1 MYMSKFYIYIYIL
14 FFFRAVSKCVTL
26 LSRAF
31 KGKFVIPEFEHFS
44 KQITDIYNSCKSNE
58 AGQVSTYYYV
68 FIIQKNFAPKKLT
81 TKIAHTQN

>member
-1 MYMSKFYIYIYIL
+1 MYLYKMYIYFFI
-14 FFFRAVSKCVTL
+14 FFRAVSKCVRL

-58 AGQVSTYYYV
+58 AGKVST
-68 FIIQKNFAPKKLT
+68 
-81 TKIAHTQN
+81 

>member
-1 MYMSKFYIYIYIL
+1 MNFH
-14 FFFRAVSKCVTL
+14 FRAVSKCVTL

-58 AGQVSTYYYV
+58 AGKVSTTYIYI
-68 FIIQKNFAPKKLT
+68 FFQKRNIQIFAP
-81 TKIAHTQN
+81 N

>member
-1 MYMSKFYIYIYIL
+1 M
-14 FFFRAVSKCVTL
+14 
-26 LSRAF
+26 
-31 KGKFVIPEFEHFS
+31 IPEFEHFS

-81 TKIAHTQN
+81 TKIAHTQNLNLKVYIFFKKKRL

>member
-1 MYMSKFYIYIYIL
+1 M
-14 FFFRAVSKCVTL
+14 
-26 LSRAF
+26 
-31 KGKFVIPEFEHFS
+31 IPEFEHFS